1 MEIDIEKIKEQSVIY
16 KKSADL
22 CSPYEKAINDASLQL
37 CLDNPLLLQER
48 GKLLSMAREKVHAQ
62 GYQYRKKKSRSK
74 LFGSKTETPQV
85 AKKPRLTQ
93 ELRDKRITEINE
105 DLAELDKRLTYLE
118 KSRDKFVAVQQYERA
133 AEKSSS
139 LRAEKRVLQSEM
151 SQMQKLQAKSQK
163 YFTSRKPTATTKD
176 TSKVSDQASPEDQK
190 QRKLQSFFK
199 ISTPSPMVTH
209 APVEKHTNIIMLA
222 DDEILSTLHESCA
235 SGSDEDD
242 FLLDSQKH
250 KSKLKNYICIRTL
263 KQPD

>member
-1 MEIDIEKIKEQSVIY
+1 MEVDVEKIKEQSVIY

-48 GKLLSMAREKVHAQ
+48 GKLLSLAREKVHAQ

-105 DLAELDKRLTYLE
+105 DLAELNTRLTYLE

-133 AEKSSS
+133 AEKSKELSS

-151 SQMQKLQAKSQK
+151 SQMQKLEAKSQK
-163 YFTSRKPTATTKD
+163 YFTSRKPTTTTQG
-176 TSKVSDQASPEDQK
+176 TSKISDQSSPGDEN
-190 QRKLQSFFK
+190 QRKLQSFFET
-199 ISTPSPMVTH
+199 STPSPIVTH
-209 APVEKHTNIIMLA
+209 ATAEEKDADIITLA
-222 DDEILSTLHESCA
+222 DDEKVSTLHQSCA
-235 SGSDEDD
+235 SGSD
-242 FLLDSQKH
+242 FLLESQKH
-250 KSKLKNYICIRTL
+250 KSQLKN
-263 KQPD
+263 

>member
-1 MEIDIEKIKEQSVIY
+1 MS
-16 KKSADL
+16 SADL
-22 CSPYEKAINDASLQL
+22 CSPYEKAINDAPLQL
-37 CLDNPLLLQER
+37 CLHNPLLLQER

-105 DLAELDKRLTYLE
+105 DLAELDTRLTYLE

-133 AEKSSS
+133 AEKSKELSS

-176 TSKVSDQASPEDQK
+176 TSKIPTKPFLKIKSNASYNH
-190 QRKLQSFFK
+190 FFK
-199 ISTPSPMVTH
+199 ISTPLPIVTH
-209 APVEKHTNIIMLA
+209 APVEKHNQYYYA
-222 DDEILSTLHESCA
+222 
-235 SGSDEDD
+235 GG
-242 FLLDSQKH
+242 
-250 KSKLKNYICIRTL
+250 Y
-263 KQPD
+263 